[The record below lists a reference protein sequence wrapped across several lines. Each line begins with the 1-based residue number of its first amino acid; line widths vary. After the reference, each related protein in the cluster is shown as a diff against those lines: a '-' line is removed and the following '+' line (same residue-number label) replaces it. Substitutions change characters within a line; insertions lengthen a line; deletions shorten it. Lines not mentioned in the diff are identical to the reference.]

1 MLTFLFIVLMVY
13 LIVRAISNPADKK
26 SAKKLAMIETQTAQL
41 PDISLCANEMSS
53 WQKAANLWPSDKDVL
68 KRVKYTSSTRN
79 IYLEMKDGRHV
90 SCPLS
95 QLDVTFDRIN
105 KLNRFVISNGPTFSF
120 YEYAYVFTDA
130 EWDVIIRLLMLAGT
144 THNIAIMGSAYKNA
158 NMIASLI
165 KALNKL

>member
-1 MLTFLFIVLMVY
+1 M
-13 LIVRAISNPADKK
+13 
-26 SAKKLAMIETQTAQL
+26 
-41 PDISLCANEMSS
+41 
-53 WQKAANLWPSDKDVL
+53 WPSDKDVL
-68 KRVKYTSSTRN
+68 KWVKYTSSTRN